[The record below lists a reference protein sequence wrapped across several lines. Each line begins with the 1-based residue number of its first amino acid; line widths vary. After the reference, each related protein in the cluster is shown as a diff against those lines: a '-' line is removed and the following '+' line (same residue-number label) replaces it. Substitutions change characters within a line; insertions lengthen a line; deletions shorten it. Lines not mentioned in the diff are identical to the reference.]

1 MLVTFRLTIG
11 ASDNPIATT
20 CLLPETIKIIYLE
33 LGSRFAN
40 KASFLKTIERVC
52 HARTAQS

>member
-20 CLLPETIKIIYLE
+20 CLLPETKIIYLE